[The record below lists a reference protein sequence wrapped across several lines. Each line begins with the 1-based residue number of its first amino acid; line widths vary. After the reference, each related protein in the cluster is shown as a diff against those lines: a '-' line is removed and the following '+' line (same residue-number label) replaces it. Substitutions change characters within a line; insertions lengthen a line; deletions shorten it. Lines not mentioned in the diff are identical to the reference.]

1 MPSGQHYQ
9 PGSQSSRG
17 GLGVGV
23 PPKQPKFVK
32 DAPDTKTKNLVIRP
46 PGDFL
51 WVDYQDDKSQGRELS
66 RSKQAFVRTR
76 HHRMRREKQLQQL
89 KSPPDHQGPSPSDS
103 SSTASSTSST
113 SSTTATKP
121 ARNTTRVPKHEE
133 DYDDNV
139 LECRNHYQAF
149 QQFPLI
155 NNSIGA
161 GVLDGS
167 PALAVAI
174 DQNPNIYF
182 QHYRIHSSR
191 SCFPLCSSGVVV
203 WFWQKALE
211 DPALMQIKLS
221 ISASHRAAILESCGA
236 PPEMIRKPA
245 QDALRLR
252 VGTIKSVQELLQ
264 NKAKIYAGSTIFII
278 SHLIV
283 AEGMEGN
290 VEAVEAH
297 INGMDKIIAG
307 AGGLD
312 ALDFGLLAM
321 VYR

>member
-103 SSTASSTSST
+103 SSTTSSTSST
-113 SSTTATKP
+113 SSTTATNP
-121 ARNTTRVPKHEE
+121 ERNTTRVPKHEE

-139 LECRNHYQAF
+139 LECRNHYQAS
-149 QQFPLI
+149 QQCPLI

-167 PALAVAI
+167 PALAVSI

-182 QHYRIHSSR
+182 QHCECLLPIPWPQPSPVLSSINLHPNLNLIHFRLSS
-191 SCFPLCSSGVVV
+191 
-203 WFWQKALE
+203 
-211 DPALMQIKLS
+211 
-221 ISASHRAAILESCGA
+221 SA
-236 PPEMIRKPA
+236 K
-245 QDALRLR
+245 
-252 VGTIKSVQELLQ
+252 
-264 NKAKIYAGSTIFII
+264 
-278 SHLIV
+278 
-283 AEGMEGN
+283 
-290 VEAVEAH
+290 
-297 INGMDKIIAG
+297 
-307 AGGLD
+307 
-312 ALDFGLLAM
+312 
-321 VYR
+321 

>member
-103 SSTASSTSST
+103 SSTTSSTSST
-113 SSTTATKP
+113 SSTTATNP
-121 ARNTTRVPKHEE
+121 ARNTTRVPKDEE

-139 LECRNHYQAF
+139 LECRNHYQTS
-149 QQFPLI
+149 QQCPLI

-182 QHYRIHSSR
+182 QHCEYPRVSTTYIVITVHSS
-191 SCFPLCSSGVVV
+191 PVLSSTN
-203 WFWQKALE
+203 LH
-211 DPALMQIKLS
+211 PTLKL
-221 ISASHRAAILESCGA
+221 IH
-236 PPEMIRKPA
+236 
-245 QDALRLR
+245 LRL
-252 VGTIKSVQELLQ
+252 SSS
-264 NKAKIYAGSTIFII
+264 AKWNSG
-278 SHLIV
+278 
-283 AEGMEGN
+283 
-290 VEAVEAH
+290 
-297 INGMDKIIAG
+297 
-307 AGGLD
+307 
-312 ALDFGLLAM
+312 
-321 VYR
+321 